1 MVTIYGTFWLGNTIA
16 GALDVAGR
24 VLGFRNACRGFSL
37 AATATSIIVFMKASS
52 AWETLREG
60 SRFFM
65 KEGDVYETL
74 RALVKRLDQEGLDYA
89 VIGAMALAAHGY
101 RRFTEGVDIL
111 LRPENLAILRERLPG
126 LGYLP
131 AFSEAQKSFRDTR
144 TGVKIEVRTS
154 GEYPGDGKPK
164 PVVFPEPLE
173 ARVDEENLWVIGLEK
188 LIELKLASGLS
199 APHRLKDLAD
209 VQELILQLHLPFEIS
224 KELDPSVRPEYERL
238 WNSAQQAP
246 EHSA

>member
-1 MVTIYGTFWLGNTIA
+1 
-16 GALDVAGR
+16 
-24 VLGFRNACRGFSL
+24 
-37 AATATSIIVFMKASS
+37 
-52 AWETLREG
+52 
-60 SRFFM
+60 M

-74 RALVKRLDQEGLDYA
+74 RALVTRLDQEGLEYA

-111 LRPENLAILRERLPG
+111 LRPEALDRFRDKLVG

-131 AFSEAQKSFRDTR
+131 AFPEAPKSFRDTR
-144 TGVKIEVRTS
+144 TGIKIEVMTT

-164 PVVFPEPLE
+164 PVVFPDPRDV
-173 ARVDEENLWVIGLEK
+173 AVDIESLRVIGLEK

-209 VQELILQLHLPFEIS
+209 VQELILQLHLPLEIS
-224 KELDPSVRPEYERL
+224 NRLDASVRPEYERL
-238 WNSAQQAP
+238 WKAAQQAP
-246 EHSA
+246 EEPR

>member
-1 MVTIYGTFWLGNTIA
+1 
-16 GALDVAGR
+16 
-24 VLGFRNACRGFSL
+24 
-37 AATATSIIVFMKASS
+37 MKAHSV
-52 AWETLREG
+52 WETLREG

-74 RALVKRLDQEGLDYA
+74 RALVRRLDQEGLDYA

-101 RRFTEGVDIL
+101 RRFTEDVDVL
-111 LRPENLAILRERLPG
+111 LRPETLELFREKLLG

-131 AFSEAQKSFRDTR
+131 AFADAKKTFRDTR
-144 TGVKIEVRTS
+144 TGVKIEVMTT

-164 PVVFPEPLE
+164 AVVFPDPLQ
-173 ARVDEENLWVIGLEK
+173 ARVDKESLWVIGLDK

-209 VQELILQLHLPFEIS
+209 VQELILHLRLPAELS
-224 KELDPSVRPEYERL
+224 KSLDSSVREEYERL
-238 WNSAQQAP
+238 WTAAQDAP
-246 EHSA
+246 EESR

>member
-1 MVTIYGTFWLGNTIA
+1 
-16 GALDVAGR
+16 
-24 VLGFRNACRGFSL
+24 
-37 AATATSIIVFMKASS
+37 MKASTV
-52 AWETLREG
+52 WETLREG

-74 RALVKRLDQEGLDYA
+74 RALVKRLDQERLDYA

-101 RRFTEGVDIL
+101 RRFTEDVDIL
-111 LRPENLAILRERLPG
+111 LRADTLVAFREKLLG

-131 AFSEAQKSFRDTR
+131 AFPDARKTFRDTR
-144 TGVKIEVRTS
+144 TGVKIEVMTA

-164 PVVFPEPLE
+164 PVVFPDPRE
-173 ARVDEENLWVIGLEK
+173 ARVDKDSLWVVGLEK

-209 VQELILQLHLPFEIS
+209 VQELILHLRLPL
-224 KELDPSVRPEYERL
+224 ELASSIDGSVRPEYERL
-238 WNSAQQAP
+238 WRAAQQAP
-246 EHSA
+246 GERNER

>member
-1 MVTIYGTFWLGNTIA
+1 VK
-16 GALDVAGR
+16 
-24 VLGFRNACRGFSL
+24 
-37 AATATSIIVFMKASS
+37 TSSIWA
-52 AWETLREG
+52 TLREG

-74 RALVKRLDQEGLDYA
+74 RALVSRLDQESLDYA

-101 RRFTEGVDIL
+101 RRFTEDVDIL
-111 LRPENLAILRERLPG
+111 LRPETLSSFRDRLLG

-131 AFSEAQKSFRDTR
+131 AFSEARKTFRDTR
-144 TGVKIEVRTS
+144 TGVKIEVMTT

-164 PVVFPEPLE
+164 PVVFPDPVE
-173 ARVDEENLWVIGLEK
+173 ARVDKEDLWIIRLEK

-209 VQELILQLHLPFEIS
+209 VQELILHLGLPLELS
-224 KELDPSVRPEYERL
+224 KELDASVRAEYERL
-238 WNSAQQAP
+238 WSAAQQAP
-246 EHSA
+246 REPE